1 MPTPDTTAALLK
13 WADGQQRDTLLRA
26 RTYVREGRVRA
37 VVPSGQGDGVS
48 ARVIGQS
55 PYDVEIHLDRTRQ
68 VHAFCT
74 CPAWGQFGGCK
85 HAVAVA
91 LSLGPDPEDDVP
103 RPFSPRAGG
112 ASTMSR
118 VALYAERPVPIPDV
132 EWHSLEVIVRRAPE
146 VSAALRAAGPKVSEV
161 MEALRTWEP
170 PPLAY
175 DDTAYGSLYA
185 ALAKD
190 YLERRDRITLTDALP
205 GPLDARHAG
214 FDLRLDTLR
223 DTLVLRERTMPRVTP
238 LSIAVGRLTIGVPK
252 VSRQPWGM
260 ADCAW
265 TAFALRALLI
275 TLHERRDPATQQ
287 LAAQLG
293 EPEWARVLKSLSRG
307 KDAEVVT
314 ADDAAPVFAFSL
326 DTWSKTKVSLGVSAI
341 EQKKKGERARRATFA
356 EVLDAPMATEL
367 ERQIA
372 RTALSE
378 VEEKE
383 VEVDPATVHGHE
395 LLRLLEGH
403 ARVTRRVA
411 KKDPE
416 APAAA
421 VKILIGEVT
430 LRFVT
435 VGDGGVQA
443 ELCAGGEALGRE
455 ELELCVDK
463 REGFVA
469 SIDEREDEND
479 TLVVRSYAIPRP
491 LRPWVRAF
499 LADRPLIFPKEAV
512 TEVLAQT
519 GALMNAGLAQ
529 FPRAALGSELHPDPA
544 IGLRVEW
551 RPDGS
556 ALVRAM
562 YSAHPFA
569 PLLTPGRGP
578 ELFSFMVDT
587 GERAFVERDLS
598 KETAVVDAARAALPL
613 SLEWHDN
620 VAGTQSV
627 EEALALAEL
636 ITKNQR
642 AAEDAGDLVRSD
654 DAGLRDHQAAPRL
667 RIEVRAGRAPNA
679 IPFDSAKSTF
689 SVRRAGAY
697 LFVSGEIELGDAKV
711 SLGEVL
717 EALRKAKRYVRAGEA
732 GFLELTEEVRR
743 KLLPLASVA
752 VPSGEEEASARVHQA
767 LAVVVAA
774 AGQTFADRKGVDVAE
789 IVTRHKE
796 NATKIKE
803 APALEQGTLRRY
815 QEEGVEFLLRLAS
828 WASGGILADD
838 MGLGKTVQTASVL
851 QARRSLG
858 PALVVAPASVV
869 SNWEREL
876 ARFSPSLRVRSMYED
891 TGAEPSP
898 KDPPADVW
906 VTSYG
911 LLARRRKELEKTH
924 FATVVLDEAHYVKN
938 VSAARTAAVRAL
950 TRDFTIALTGTP
962 LENHLGELYSLVDVT
977 LPGVFGSEQMF
988 RERFRR
994 PIEVEGDKERLLA
1007 LGRLLSPFLL
1017 RRTRASVL
1025 AELPPR
1031 EEIVETLSFSEE
1043 EGKRYRALREAAL
1056 LSFGKKHKERG
1067 QPKDAELRIALFAAL
1082 TRLRQL
1088 ACDPRLVD
1096 GSYDGATTKVT
1107 RVVELVSQ
1115 IKDEGAHVLVYSQ
1128 FAELVKLIARALR
1141 EAGIE
1146 PLVLTGETRQDARQD
1161 IVDRFQSGSHAALC
1175 ASLMAGGVGLNLTR
1189 ASHVIH
1195 VDPWWNPAAE
1205 EQATSRAHRMGQ
1217 TEPVTVV
1224 RLITKGTIE
1233 EAVLKM
1239 HAEKRSLADAILSG
1253 KSAPKELSSDELLRL
1268 LSFGG

>member
-1 MPTPDTTAALLK
+1 M
-13 WADGQQRDTLLRA
+13 
-26 RTYVREGRVRA
+26 
-37 VVPSGQGDGVS
+37 S
-48 ARVIGQS
+48 AS
-55 PYDVEIHLDRTRQ
+55 
-68 VHAFCT
+68 
-74 CPAWGQFGGCK
+74 
-85 HAVAVA
+85 
-91 LSLGPDPEDDVP
+91 
-103 RPFSPRAGG
+103 
-112 ASTMSR
+112 ASDST
-118 VALYAERPVPIPDV
+118 
-132 EWHSLEVIVRRAPE
+132 
-146 VSAALRAAGPKVSEV
+146 G
-161 MEALRTWEP
+161 
-170 PPLAY
+170 
-175 DDTAYGSLYA
+175 
-185 ALAKD
+185 
-190 YLERRDRITLTDALP
+190 
-205 GPLDARHAG
+205 
-214 FDLRLDTLR
+214 
-223 DTLVLRERTMPRVTP
+223 
-238 LSIAVGRLTIGVPK
+238 
-252 VSRQPWGM
+252 
-260 ADCAW
+260 

-275 TLHERRDPATQQ
+275 TLHERRDPATQL

-307 KDAEVVT
+307 KDAEVVA
-314 ADDAAPVFAFSL
+314 ADEAGPVFAFSL
-326 DTWSKTKVSLGVSAI
+326 DTWSKTKVALAVTAI

-356 EVLDAPMATEL
+356 EVLDAPIATEL

-372 RTALSE
+372 RTALSD
-378 VEEKE
+378 VEARD
-383 VEVDPATVHGHE
+383 VEVDPGTVHGHE
-395 LLRLLEGH
+395 LLRLLSEH
-403 ARVTRRVA
+403 PRVA
-411 KKDPE
+411 RRATTKE
-416 APAAA
+416 AETPPGA
-421 VKILIGEVT
+421 VKLEVGEVT

-443 ELCAGGEALGRE
+443 ELCAGGEALTRE

-463 REGFVA
+463 REGFFA
-469 SIDEREDEND
+469 SIDEDEHAQ
-479 TLVVRSYAIPRP
+479 LVVRSFAIPRP

-499 LADRPLIFPKEAV
+499 AADRPLVFPKEAV
-512 TEVLAQT
+512 TEVLAQM
-519 GALMNAGLAQ
+519 GGLMNAGLAE
-529 FPRAALGSELHPDPA
+529 FPRAALGSELRPEPA
-544 IGLRVEW
+544 MGLRVEW

-562 YSAHPFA
+562 FSAHPAA

-578 ELFSFMVDT
+578 ELFSFMVDS
-587 GERAFVERDLS
+587 GDRAFVERDLA
-598 KETAVVDAARAALPL
+598 KESAVVDAARAALPL
-613 SLEWHDN
+613 TLEWHDN
-620 VAGTQSV
+620 VAGTQSI
-627 EEALALAEL
+627 EEALALADL
-636 ITKNQR
+636 ITKNLR
-642 AAEDAGDLVRSD
+642 AAEEAGSH
-654 DAGLRDHQAAPRL
+654 GLAHSGPRL
-667 RIEVRAGRAPNA
+667 RMEVRAGRAPHA
-679 IPFDSAKSTF
+679 VPFDSAKSTF

-697 LFVSGEIELGDAKV
+697 LFVSGEIELGGAKV
-711 SLGEVL
+711 TLGEVL
-717 EALRKAKRYVRAGEA
+717 EALRKAKRYVRAGEQ
-732 GFLELTEEVRR
+732 GFLELTEEVRK

-796 NATKIKE
+796 GAANRVS

-815 QEEGVEFLLRLAS
+815 QEEGVEFLLRLSA

-851 QARRSLG
+851 QARRALG

-876 ARFSPSLRVRSMYED
+876 ARFSPSLRVRSMYDD
-891 TGAEPSP
+891 TGADPAQ
-898 KDPPADVW
+898 KDAPADVW
-906 VTSYG
+906 LTSYG

-994 PIEVEGDKERLLA
+994 PIEVEGDKERLDA

-1031 EEIVETLSFSEE
+1031 EEIVETLSFSDEE
-1043 EGKRYRALREAAL
+1043 HKRYRALREAAL
-1056 LSFGKKHKERG
+1056 LSFGSKKKERAK
-1067 QPKDAELRIALFAAL
+1067 PKDAELRIALFAAL

-1096 GSYDGATTKVT
+1096 ASYDGATTKVT

-1146 PLVLTGETRQDARQD
+1146 PLVLTGETRQDARQQ
-1161 IVDRFQSGSHAALC
+1161 IVDTFQSGTHAALC